1 MMDAVR
7 ELFDPWGLYLLAL
20 VGLAVAAIANG
31 METGLYR
38 LNRIRLRL
46 RGEQDDSRART
57 LLALLKD
64 LRGMIIVCLIGY
76 NGGVYVTTVV
86 VTTLVAASGWVETDV
101 GKEVIAT
108 AILTPILFVFAD
120 VTPKSIFALEADR
133 WTYPLA
139 HPMRWAYALLRGIG
153 LVPALK
159 GVSDLVLWIAKTC
172 GAEGANPFTPRE
184 RLRAVIRE
192 GVAEGVITGYQD
204 ELVEKVLGLREQ
216 PVRGVMIPM
225 RNVAA
230 VPANVSR
237 QRFRVELGRHSYT
250 RLPVYEKHRD
260 NVVGIVRINDVLA
273 ESEEAF
279 DLSCAMNRE
288 VVTVPPEMTVSAAM
302 FRMRGARAAMAVVQG
317 PKGRA
322 VGIITIKDLVEE
334 IVGELAEW

>member
-1 MMDAVR
+1 MDAAL
-7 ELFDPWGLYLLAL
+7 ELLDPWGLYLLAL
-20 VGLAVAAIANG
+20 VGLAVAALANG

-46 RGEQDDSRART
+46 RSEQDDPRART
-57 LLALLKD
+57 LLALLGD

-76 NGGVYVTTVV
+76 NGGVYLTTVV
-86 VTTLVAASGWVETDV
+86 VTTLVAASDWVGTAV
-101 GKEVIAT
+101 GVEVLAT
-108 AILTPILFVFAD
+108 AILTPIFFVFTD
-120 VTPKSIFALEADR
+120 VTPKSIFAAEADR

-139 HPMRWAYALLRGIG
+139 RPMRWAYAALRGVG

-159 GVSDLVLWIAKTC
+159 GVSDLVLRIAKTY
-172 GAEGANPFTPRE
+172 GAEGANPFTPRQ

-216 PVRGVMIPM
+216 PVRGVMIPLGS
-225 RNVAA
+225 VAA

-273 ESEEAF
+273 EESEAF
-279 DLSCAMNRE
+279 DLSRIMNRE
-288 VVTVPPEMTVSAAM
+288 VVTLPPEMTVSAAM
-302 FRMRGARAAMAVVQG
+302 FRMRQARAAMAVVQDA
-317 PKGRA
+317 KGRA

-334 IVGELAEW
+334 IVGELAAW

>member
-1 MMDAVR
+1 MNAVL
-7 ELFDPWGLYLLAL
+7 ELLDPWGLYLLAL
-20 VGLAVAAIANG
+20 AGMAVAALANG

-46 RGEQDDSRART
+46 RGGQGDRRAAV

-64 LRGMIIVCLIGY
+64 LHGTIIVCLIAC
-76 NGGVYVTTVV
+76 NGGVYLTTIV
-86 VTTLVAASGWVETDV
+86 VTTLVAASGWVETAV
-101 GKEVIAT
+101 GVEVLAT
-108 AILTPILFVFAD
+108 AILTPLFFVFTEVA
-120 VTPKSIFALEADR
+120 PKSIFALEADR

-139 HPMRWAYALLRGIG
+139 HPMRWAYALLRGVG

-159 GVSDLVLWIAKTC
+159 GVSNLVLRIARTC
-172 GAEGANPFTPRE
+172 GAEGANPFTPRQ

-204 ELVEKVLGLREQ
+204 ELVEKVLGLRER
-216 PVRGVMIPM
+216 PVRQVMISM
-225 RNVAA
+225 RYVAA

-237 QRFRVELGRHSYT
+237 QRFSRELSRHSYT

-273 ESEEAF
+273 EWGQAF
-279 DLSCAMNRE
+279 DLSRVMSRE

-302 FRMRGARAAMAVVQG
+302 LRMRGARAAMAVVRDTR
-317 PKGRA
+317 GRA

-334 IVGELAEW
+334 IVGELAAW